1 MKIKKL
7 PPEVISKIAAGE
19 VIENPASCV
28 RELVE
33 NSLDAGAEEISVEI
47 KNGGIECIVVKDN
60 GSGMEKDEIPLAVSR
75 YTTSKIEKIEDLEK
89 KITLGFRGEALHSIT
104 AVSRLTIISSV
115 DESGEGWKGEFSFG
129 EFMGLK
135 PSPHGKGTTVV
146 VENLFENL
154 PVRRKFLSG
163 PKQEAR
169 RVYQELVN
177 YAFWFRGISFRF
189 RDNEK
194 EKFYLPANQSL
205 EERIS
210 AILGDEFRDSL
221 WEVYFEREH
230 IKIYGFVSKPDY
242 LKGSAVNQVIMIN
255 GRRVKHDGIRKA
267 IYRAY
272 NQGERHPSF
281 ILLME
286 VNPSFLD
293 FNIHPQK
300 KKVKFSKGLRIFE
313 KVYMAVSETLAKE
326 KKNIGTSIAI
336 ERGVYSHGRDRFQ
349 MVVSE
354 PKNERQGE
362 QLEFGEVSVK
372 SELQPQYEYTP
383 QNIWQVHKSYIFA
396 QTKNGIIIVDQHAA
410 HERILY
416 EKLKNKDYSSQT
428 LLFPIIVELTNMEAS
443 IFEEYEDLFKAFGF
457 EFRKLRG
464 SSVIID
470 KVPSIFKKITKDF
483 IRELINSLEDT
494 ELLPEKFDSFLKT
507 LACKAAIKFGDS
519 LSQDEMVALLDQLF
533 ASQNPFFCPHGRPTI
548 YRITLE
554 ELEKRFGR

>member
-1 MKIKKL
+1 M
-7 PPEVISKIAAGE
+7 
-19 VIENPASCV
+19 
-28 RELVE
+28 
-33 NSLDAGAEEISVEI
+33 
-47 KNGGIECIVVKDN
+47 
-60 GSGMEKDEIPLAVSR
+60 
-75 YTTSKIEKIEDLEK
+75 
-89 KITLGFRGEALHSIT
+89 
-104 AVSRLTIISSV
+104 
-115 DESGEGWKGEFSFG
+115 
-129 EFMGLK
+129 
-135 PSPHGKGTTVV
+135 
-146 VENLFENL
+146 
-154 PVRRKFLSG
+154 
-163 PKQEAR
+163 
-169 RVYQELVN
+169 
-177 YAFWFRGISFRF
+177 
-189 RDNEK
+189 
-194 EKFYLPANQSL
+194 
-205 EERIS
+205 
-210 AILGDEFRDSL
+210 
-221 WEVYFEREH
+221 
-230 IKIYGFVSKPDY
+230 
-242 LKGSAVNQVIMIN
+242 
-255 GRRVKHDGIRKA
+255 KHDGIRKA

-286 VNPSFLD
+286 INPSLLD

-300 KKVKFSKGLRIFE
+300 KEVKFSRGLRIFE

-326 KKNIGTSIAI
+326 KKNIGASIAI
-336 ERGVYSHGRDRFQ
+336 ERGVYSRGRDRFQ
-349 MVVSE
+349 MVLSE

-362 QLEFGEVSVK
+362 QLEFGEVPVK

-383 QNIWQVHKSYIFA
+383 QNIWQVHNSYIFA

-416 EKLKNKDYSSQT
+416 EKLKNKDYSSQA
-428 LLFPIIVELTNMEAS
+428 LLFPIIVELTNLEAS

-464 SSVIID
+464 NSVIID
-470 KVPSIFKKITKDF
+470 KVPSILKKITKDF

-494 ELLPEKFDSFLKT
+494 ELLPERFDSFLKT